1 MNRLVPLFACSLL
14 AACAT
19 VPSQQ
24 ARPETAWV
32 LTAGGKLLRLNA
44 GVPGK
49 IEQTLSI
56 SGLTAG
62 ERLVGIDFRST
73 NEKLYGLTSS
83 GRLYVI
89 EPSNGQ
95 ATAVAATGVALPAAG
110 EWGVDFNPVVD
121 RVRVVNHDGV
131 NLRLHPDTGA
141 QLDGDATAEGVQ
153 QDARLAYVDGDPA
166 MGQKPLIAGAAY
178 TYSKVSKTG
187 TTNFAIDAAAGTLVT
202 QGTWEGVQPPVGPNS
217 GKLYTVGKLGVQP
230 EGGVG
235 FDISWKDNA
244 AFAAFRP
251 VGSRAPN
258 LYLVDL
264 DTGAAR
270 LIGEIASKEPVI
282 GLAIAPSW

>member
-1 MNRLVPLFACSLL
+1 MSRLVPLFACSLL

-19 VPSQQ
+19 APSQQ
-24 ARPETAWV
+24 PRSETAWV
-32 LTAGGKLLRLNA
+32 LTAGGKLLRMNA

-62 ERLVGIDFRST
+62 ERLLGIDFRSA
-73 NEKLYGLTSS
+73 NEKLYGLTSG

-95 ATAVAATGVALPAAG
+95 ATAVAPMGVTLPVAG
-110 EWGVDFNPVVD
+110 EWGLDFNPVVD
-121 RVRVVNHDGV
+121 RLRVVNYDGV

-141 QLDGDATAEGVQ
+141 QLDGDASAEGVQ
-153 QDARLAYVDGDPA
+153 QDARLAYVDGDPS
-166 MGQKPLIAGAAY
+166 MGKKPAIAGAAY

-187 TTNFAIDAAAGTLVT
+187 TTNFAIDAAAATLVT
-202 QGTWEGVQPPVGPNS
+202 QGTREGVQPAVGPNS
-217 GKLYTVGKLGVQP
+217 GKLYTVGKLGAQP

-244 AFAAFRP
+244 AFAAFRTA
-251 VGSRAPN
+251 GSRAPS

-264 DTGAAR
+264 NTGAAR
-270 LIGEIASKEPVI
+270 LIGEIASSEPVI